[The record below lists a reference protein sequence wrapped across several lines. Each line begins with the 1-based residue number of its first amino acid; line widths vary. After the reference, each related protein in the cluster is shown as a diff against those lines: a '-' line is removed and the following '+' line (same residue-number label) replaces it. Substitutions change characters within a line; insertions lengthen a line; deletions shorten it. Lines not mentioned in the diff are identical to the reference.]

1 MCELHS
7 NTTVCQ
13 DSYSTFTERYFDRMA
28 PMRIQLYELE
38 GQYGEAA
45 ELALKTSR
53 FYRQK
58 GMLAMSANYEIQAD
72 SLEQLAPQSPAASIE
87 QPKLVQ
93 IGTKIWIPS
102 SEGKRESII
111 EALQKSLLGKEKKK
125 ENWDLII
132 TK

>member
-1 MCELHS
+1 
-7 NTTVCQ
+7 
-13 DSYSTFTERYFDRMA
+13 
-28 PMRIQLYELE
+28 
-38 GQYGEAA
+38 
-45 ELALKTSR
+45 
-53 FYRQK
+53 
-58 GMLAMSANYEIQAD
+58 
-72 SLEQLAPQSPAASIE
+72 
-87 QPKLVQ
+87 LVQ